1 MKKKFLLLAFSSL
14 AISNQTF
21 SDPDISKHVIGC
33 RGWGLFADFLWGI
46 NHLEYCSMSNK
57 TPVMHWVKSP
67 YYEKEGYNGGNDV
80 WSYYFEPV
88 SNLTYNPGDVIHN
101 ERFPRGKENF
111 TAIYDLYED
120 IIKDPSYPTKELR
133 QQTKEIMDRYVKLK
147 PSVAIKI
154 ESFYQKEMVGKHTIG
169 IHLRGKH
176 VANEVKYP
184 PLQEIFDEANKYATS
199 QSQFFVATDQINL
212 LNEAIKSLKGKVVY
226 YNCFRTD
233 KGSTAPAPS
242 GFFFPIN
249 YSKARLGE
257 DVLVETF
264 LLSQCDIMIHTISN
278 VPLVATYF
286 NPELHGV
293 RLYYE
298 NNSLKK
304 YSY

>member
-1 MKKKFLLLAFSSL
+1 MKKKLLLLTFSCLAFSNP
-14 AISNQTF
+14 IFSNT
-21 SDPDISKHVIGC
+21 DTSKYVIGC
-33 RGWGLFADFLWGI
+33 RGWGLFADFLWSI
-46 NHLEYCSMSNK
+46 NHLEYCLISNK
-57 TPVMHWVKSP
+57 TPVMHWGKSP
-67 YYEKEGYNGGNDV
+67 YNEKGGYNGGNDA

-88 SNLTYNPGDVIHN
+88 SNLTYSPGDVIHY

-111 TAIYDLYED
+111 TAIYDVYRD
-120 IIKDPSYPTKELR
+120 IVENPSYPSKELR

-147 PSVAIKI
+147 PSVALII
-154 ESFYQKEMVGKHTIG
+154 ESFYQKKMAGKHTIG
-169 IHLRGKH
+169 IHLRGQH
-176 VANEVKYP
+176 AFNEFKYP
-184 PLQEIFDEANKYATS
+184 PLQEIFNEANKYATS
-199 QSQFFVATDQINL
+199 KSQFFIATDQINL
-212 LNEAIKSLKGKVVY
+212 LNEAIKSLKGTVIY
-226 YNCFRTD
+226 YDCFRTD
-233 KGSTAPAPS
+233 KGSTAPTPS
-242 GFFFPIN
+242 GFLFPIN

-264 LLSQCDIMIHTISN
+264 LLSQCDVMIHTISN